1 VSPLRGEALRE
12 AISAPARA
20 VGVSVE
26 PELIERLL
34 ADAASEP
41 GILPLL
47 QETMVQL
54 WDARTDETLTLADV
68 RERRG
73 RREQRPDR
81 AGCMM
86 VVLWAPASTGST
98 SADPV
103 GLI

>member
-1 VSPLRGEALRE
+1 MCVAHNLCCLVK
-12 AISAPARA
+12 AIF
-20 VGVSVE
+20 
-26 PELIERLL
+26 
-34 ADAASEP
+34 
-41 GILPLL
+41 
-47 QETMVQL
+47 T
-54 WDARTDETLTLADV
+54 TV